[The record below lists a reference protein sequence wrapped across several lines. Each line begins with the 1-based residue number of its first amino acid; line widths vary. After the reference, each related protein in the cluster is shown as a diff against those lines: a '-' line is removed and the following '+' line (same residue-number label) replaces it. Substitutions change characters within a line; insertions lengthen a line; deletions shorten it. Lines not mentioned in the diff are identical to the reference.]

1 MAVIRVIGKNGE
13 LLSPTTKCDHV
24 RHLLKSGKA
33 KVVGYEPFTI
43 QLTYESANE
52 VNLYQTKGNV
62 ITMSK
67 AKTSKNMIIAV
78 GMIMVLAL
86 ASIAAYF
93 TATDDATNTFTVG
106 KIDIQQLEPNW
117 EPPEDI
123 VPNQEIQKDPQI
135 KNTGENDAYLLEV
148 VRVPHKNIVT
158 SNTTTGE
165 RAAAAAKTQLF
176 QLNKTKDSAGANVWT
191 GTDTYH
197 DEAWTLIA
205 TDPAGSDTAN
215 YVTYVFAY
223 ATGGAMT
230 PVAKDATTTP
240 VFESVTFANAVSDQ
254 GLEDQ
259 SYDIK
264 VNAFGIQKDFIK
276 DNSNG
281 ATAPADVWAVLNTQ
295 DGAINSLN
303 S

>member
-1 MAVIRVIGKNGE
+1 MAVIRVINKDGR
-13 LLSPTTKCDHV
+13 LLSPTTNAGHV

-43 QLTYESANE
+43 QLTHESANE

-67 AKTSKNMIIAV
+67 VKTSKNMIIAV

-106 KIDIQQLEPNW
+106 KVDIQQLEPNW
-117 EPPEDI
+117 EEPDTPI
-123 VPNQEIQKDPQI
+123 VPNEEIEKDPQV
-135 KNTGENDAYLLEV
+135 KNIGVNDAYLFEV
-148 VRVPHKNIVT
+148 VRVPKKSIIT
-158 SNTTTGE
+158 SNTATGE
-165 RAAAAAKTQLF
+165 KAAAAAMTQLF

-197 DEAWTLIA
+197 DEAWYLLA
-205 TDPAGSDTAN
+205 TDPTGSDTTN

-223 ATGGAMT
+223 GSSSAMT
-230 PVAKDATTTP
+230 AVAADATTTP
-240 VFESVTFANAVSDQ
+240 VFESVTFANAISDQ

-264 VNAFGIQKDFIK
+264 INAFGIQKDFIK

-281 ATAPADVWAVLNTQ
+281 ATSPAEVWAVLNTQ
-295 DGAINSLN
+295 DGAIASLN
-303 S
+303 